1 MATIS
6 IRWAA
11 RRKPRM
17 AVAGALLLGLTLA
30 GPAGVEATFPGQN
43 GPLVFMRDDEHGF
56 PQIWTSRSDLTHQ
69 RQLTNLAATSGWPV
83 WSPDGERHRLRL
95 RPRRPGSQR

>member
-11 RRKPRM
+11 RRKPRL

-30 GPAGVEATFPGQN
+30 GPAGVEATFPGKN
-43 GPLVFMRDDEHGF
+43 GPLVFMRDDEDGF

-69 RQLTNLAATSGWPV
+69 RQLTESRRDQRLAGLVPGRQA
-83 WSPDGERHRLRL
+83 DRLRL
-95 RPRRPGSQR
+95 RSRRPESQR

>member
-30 GPAGVEATFPGQN
+30 GPAGVEATFPGRN

-56 PQIWTSRSDLTHQ
+56 PQIWTSRSDLTAPAAAHESRRDQ
-69 RQLTNLAATSGWPV
+69 RLACLVP
-83 WSPDGERHRLRL
+83 
-95 RPRRPGSQR
+95 